1 MNDETARR
9 RRKGL
14 ISGGLLIGWGVVGAI
29 WSYYRDRNSMDFF
42 AMGYAM
48 RGAIT
53 HFVLFGIAGLCV
65 IGWYFRDSNGDPPY

>member
-1 MNDETARR
+1 MDEETARR

-14 ISGGLLIGWGVVGAI
+14 IGGGLLIGWGVVGAI
-29 WSYYRDRNSMDFF
+29 WSYFRDRYSMDFF

-48 RGAIT
+48 QGAIL

-65 IGWYFRDSNGDPPY
+65 IGWYFRDNRDEPPY